1 MRVWGVSAIILS
13 TILVVFTLEG
23 ILHVFAPIYMAGNRH
38 AYQYDE
44 ELGCRLQDNLRLLR
58 TTDYQEEIYT
68 NQLGTANFQKDFA
81 DYQALVLAVGD
92 SFTQGTGLPMD
103 ASYPFQLDLLLNMQN
118 DHYVKKYA
126 VVNLG
131 VATYGGK
138 QNLIAL
144 KKYCEKL
151 GKPRYV
157 LYLGCSNDYED
168 DLLLGRGR
176 VHKRMVA
183 GNPNWPWYATP
194 LVWWAHETELG
205 KRTKIALGNLT
216 KRRIFSQDRALSQSP
231 DKQKTAAELEEPI
244 FQELSKLTGQVG
256 AKLIVSWANLPSEQD
271 GSYTWLKE
279 FARRHQI
286 AFADWYPA
294 VVSVQTAI
302 QAIPLDNPHSGG
314 HYRTWVNRQIAQ
326 AYARHIVSPE

>member
-1 MRVWGVSAIILS
+1 
-13 TILVVFTLEG
+13 
-23 ILHVFAPIYMAGNRH
+23 MAGNRH
-38 AYQYDE
+38 AYRYDE
-44 ELGCRLQDNLRLLR
+44 ALGCRLQDNLRLLR

-81 DYQALVLAVGD
+81 DYQTLVLVVGD

-138 QNLIAL
+138 QNLITL

-151 GKPRYV
+151 GKPAYV
-157 LYLGCSNDYED
+157 LYLGCNNDYED
-168 DLLLGRGR
+168 DLLLESGR

-183 GNPNWPWYATP
+183 GNPNWPWYTNP
-194 LVWWAHETELG
+194 LIWWAHETELG
-205 KRTKIALGNLT
+205 KRVKIALGNLK

-231 DKQKTAAELEEPI
+231 DKQKGAAELEEPI
-244 FQELSKLTGQVG
+244 FQELSKLTRQVG

-271 GSYTWLKE
+271 SSYTWLKE
-279 FARRHQI
+279 FARQHQI

-294 VVSVQTAI
+294 VQSVQTAI

-314 HYRTWVNRQIAQ
+314 HHRTWVNRQIAQ
-326 AYARHIVSPE
+326 AYARHILSPE